1 MTETTSDADL
11 IPMEQIKTKMGSIK
25 RMLLVGA
32 LFAAVGY
39 LLIGMALFFELT
51 QFHPAIDEF
60 VRTYTEY
67 SLAGGGPDR
76 AGASGIAPALT
87 TIHQWP
93 SMLLWLKLG
102 GVGHVL
108 VGIFIALAA
117 IVRTLTLVPVR
128 LSHEMARFQTTESGS
143 AGDAVPA
150 DD

>member
-67 SLAGGGPDR
+67 SLAAAGPT
-76 AGASGIAPALT
+76 GP
-87 TIHQWP
+87 
-93 SMLLWLKLG
+93 
-102 GVGHVL
+102 
-108 VGIFIALAA
+108 
-117 IVRTLTLVPVR
+117 
-128 LSHEMARFQTTESGS
+128 
-143 AGDAVPA
+143 VPA
-150 DD
+150 GSRRR